1 MGATKSSRE
10 WMGWI
15 TWNGFNYLEIRDA
28 FIQGEV
34 SIHPGKD
41 LDTLVIDGW
50 VVRKHSMI
58 FRIPFGSKVQF
69 LFKPPARER
78 EEE

>member
-1 MGATKSSRE
+1 
-10 WMGWI
+10 
-15 TWNGFNYLEIRDA
+15 LEIRDA
-28 FIQGEV
+28 FIKGEV

-41 LDTLVIDGW
+41 LDSLVIDGW
-50 VVRKHSMI
+50 VIRKNSII
-58 FRIPFGSKVQF
+58 FRIPFKSKVNF